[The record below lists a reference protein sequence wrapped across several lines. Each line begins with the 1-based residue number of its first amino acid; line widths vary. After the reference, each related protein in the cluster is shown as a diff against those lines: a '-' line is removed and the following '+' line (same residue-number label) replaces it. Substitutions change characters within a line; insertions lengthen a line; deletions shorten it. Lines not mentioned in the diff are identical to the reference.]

1 MRITNIEKNK
11 GTRYTVFVDGE
22 YFYILD
28 SQIIADYSLKVG
40 SECTPELLE
49 EILLSAQRRKAK
61 ERALYLLE
69 YRDHSYAELV
79 KKLEKSVNYE
89 IAVETADKMVR
100 YGFINDE
107 RYCKRLAHNYMTVKH
122 WGAYRVRSELFK
134 KGFSKELISEAV
146 DECLETVDIYQIIR
160 ELIEKK
166 YLKYLTDI
174 KGVKKTTDALVR
186 MGHSYSD
193 VKEVVSEYTDEF

>member
-1 MRITNIEKNK
+1 MTVTKIEKNK
-11 GTRYTVFVDGE
+11 ATRYTVFVDGE

-28 SQIIADYSLKVG
+28 SEIISQYALKVG

-49 EILLSAQRRKAK
+49 EILVCAKRRKAK

-79 KKLEKSVNYE
+79 KKLEKSVDYE
-89 IAVETADKMVR
+89 IAVETADKMAE
-100 YGFINDE
+100 YGFVNDE
-107 RYCKRLAHNYMTVKH
+107 RYCRRLARDYMTVKR

-134 KGFSKELISEAV
+134 KGFSRELIDAAL
-146 DECLETVDIYQIIR
+146 DDCLETIDIYEIIR

-166 YLKYLTDI
+166 YLKYLTGI

-186 MGHSYSD
+186 LGHSYSD
-193 VKEVVSEYTDEF
+193 VKEVISEYTDEI

>member
-1 MRITNIEKNK
+1 M
-11 GTRYTVFVDGE
+11 FVDGE

-28 SQIIADYSLKVG
+28 SEIIAQYSLRVG
-40 SECTPELLE
+40 SVCTPELLE
-49 EILLSAQRRKAK
+49 EILLCAQRRKAK

-79 KKLEKSVNYE
+79 KKLEKSVDHE
-89 IAVETADKMVR
+89 IAVETADKMVS

-107 RYCKRLAHNYMTVKH
+107 HYCRRLAHDYMTVKR

-134 KGFSKELISEAV
+134 KGFSRELIDSSL
-146 DECLETVDIYQIIR
+146 DECFETIDIYKIIR

-166 YLKYLTDI
+166 YLKYLTDA
-174 KGVKKTTDALVR
+174 KGIKKTTDALVR
-186 MGHSYSD
+186 LGHSYSD
-193 VKEVVSEYTDEF
+193 VKEVISEYTDEI